1 MSLHALWGILI
12 VLLSLL
18 VVTVALPSSSS
29 PPRRIGNAAVGG
41 MRRRK
46 STMKAAFV
54 LPVINTG
61 ALPHSSCLRKTHV
74 VCAAKGKKQKTSRRG
89 RKESSRDEDDGEGGN
104 SMDGDDDVAPRVS
117 SQINIPVRRQI
128 AFVKQMKK
136 LMKEEERPNVV
147 TGKSKARKKKALT
160 QREAIA
166 ADYPSFNPALCTT
179 YLLVDGYNVI
189 KYVYSIKGGGGNST
203 HRIFLT
209 LPHPYSFHSKH
220 TFSNPIL
227 IAPGP
232 R

>member
-1 MSLHALWGILI
+1 MSLHTLWGFLFA
-12 VLLSLL
+12 LLSLL
-18 VVTVALPSSSS
+18 VVAVALPSFSSS
-29 PPRRIGNAAVGG
+29 PPLMIGNAAVGG
-41 MRRRK
+41 GMRRRR
-46 STMKAAFV
+46 STIEAAFI
-54 LPVINTG
+54 LPVFGTG
-61 ALPHSSCLRKTHV
+61 ALPHSPSRLRKAPPV

-89 RKESSRDEDDGEGGN
+89 RKESSGDEDGGN

-128 AFVKQMKK
+128 AFAKQMKK

-189 KYVYSIKGGGGNST
+189 KYV
-203 HRIFLT
+203 
-209 LPHPYSFHSKH
+209 
-220 TFSNPIL
+220 
-227 IAPGP
+227 
-232 R
+232 